1 MSPRIPVIDLVPWLS
16 DDPEARARTAAAV
29 DAALSRAGFLLIT
42 GHGVSLEMR
51 ESVRAAA
58 RAFFALPTEVKQRYA
73 VGVGGRGWLAKG
85 AEANGYSEGTETPPD
100 LKESWTVGA
109 DLPTGDAEIDDFWF
123 QPNRWPAD
131 EAPALQR
138 TVEAYLARMRVVA
151 DEVLRLL
158 AAALGQE
165 PTFFTDHTRHPTYTL
180 NVNWYPG
187 TGVVGEPQPGQYRIG
202 PHTDFGTVTLLD
214 RQQGRGGLQV
224 WIAGEDGE
232 EDVARSA
239 SDEDGGG
246 RRAGGWEDAP
256 FDPDA
261 LTVNIG
267 DLMARWSGDR
277 WTSGRHRVLPPS
289 PDAPEEDLMSLVYF
303 YECDPHTVVAPVEWR
318 REAPRP
324 GVATGR
330 RAVGPV
336 AYEPV
341 DSSEYL
347 RAKLD
352 AISLG

>member
-29 DAALSRAGFLLIT
+29 DAALSQAGFLLIT

-51 ESVRAAA
+51 EHVRAAA
-58 RAFFALPTEVKQRYA
+58 RAFFALPTEVKQRYS

-109 DLPTGDAEIDDFWF
+109 DRPTGDAEIDDFWF

-131 EAPALQR
+131 EVPALQR
-138 TVEAYLARMRVVA
+138 TVEAYLARMQVVA

-180 NVNWYPG
+180 NLNWYPG
-187 TGVVGEPQPGQYRIG
+187 TAVVGEPQPGQYRIG

-214 RQQGRGGLQV
+214 RQQGQGGLQV
-224 WIAGEDGE
+224 YIAE
-232 EDVARSA
+232 
-239 SDEDGGG
+239 EDGGT
-246 RRAGGWEDAP
+246 GWEDAP
-256 FDPDA
+256 FEPEA

-267 DLMARWSGDR
+267 DLMARWTGDR

-303 YECDPHTVVAPVEWR
+303 YECDPHTVVAPVEWDQ
-318 REAPRP
+318 P
-324 GVATGR
+324 GVAARPAG
-330 RAVGPV
+330 GPV

-347 RAKLD
+347 RGKLD
-352 AISLG
+352 AITVG